1 MQPTTSDLVPLVYAI
16 ATMDT
21 KGEELNFVAEQL
33 KSQGLS
39 VATIDVGTLDPP
51 SIEPSVTRDAVA
63 GCNPNTDALKCE
75 DRGQAIEAMS
85 DALQTFLSNEHRSG
99 RVAGVIGLGG
109 TGGTAL
115 ICPAMAALPIGVPKV
130 MVSTV
135 GGGDVSAFVGGSDI
149 VMFPSIVD
157 VAGLNQVSTKIL
169 SNAAHALAGM
179 VSIPSPTT
187 KVRPAIGMTMFG
199 VTTTCATAVR
209 VALEAEG
216 LDPLVFHA
224 TGTGGRAM
232 DKLVESKLIRGVLD
246 ITTTEVADEVVGG
259 IFPAGPSRFDAI
271 IESEVPYVMSLG
283 AVDMVNFRA
292 RSTVPEKF
300 KDRLLHVHNP
310 QITLMRTT
318 PDENREIARWIA
330 GKMNRSTAEVAI
342 LIPEKGVS
350 ALDAPGQ
357 PFFDL
362 EADEALFSELERCID
377 TTPKRTVRRLPYHIN
392 DPEFAKALTGTF
404 RSMWIQS
411 QDGSA

>member
-1 MQPTTSDLVPLVYAI
+1 MQPTDSDSVPMVFAI

-21 KGEELNFVAEQL
+21 KGKELSFVAEQL
-33 KSQGLS
+33 RAQGLS
-39 VATIDVGTLDPP
+39 VVTVDVGTLDPP
-51 SIEPSVTRDAVA
+51 TIEPTVTREQVA
-63 GCNPNTDALKCE
+63 RCNSTTDALNVD
-75 DRGQAIEAMS
+75 DRGQAIDAMS
-85 DALQTFLSNEHRSG
+85 IALQHYLSHEHQSG

-115 ICPAMAALPIGVPKV
+115 ICPAMAALPIGLPKL

-149 VMFPSIVD
+149 LMFPSIVD

-169 SNAAHALAGM
+169 SNAAHALTGM
-179 VSIPSPTT
+179 VSIPTPEV
-187 KVRPAIGMTMFG
+187 KVRPAIGLTMFG

-209 VALEAEG
+209 LSLEADG

-232 DKLVESKLIRGVLD
+232 DKLVESKMIRGVLD

-259 IFPAGPSRFDAI
+259 IFPAGPTRFDAI
-271 IESEVPYVMSLG
+271 LKSEVPYVMSLG

-300 KDRLLHVHNP
+300 SDRLLHVHNP

-318 PDENREIARWIA
+318 PEENREIARWIA
-330 GKMNRSTAEVAI
+330 NKVNRSTAEVVI

-357 PFFDL
+357 PFFDPK
-362 EADEALFSELERCID
+362 ADEALFSELERCVE
-377 TTPKRTVRRLPYHIN
+377 TTPNRAVRRLPYHIN
-392 DPEFAKALTGTF
+392 DPEFANALTDAF
-404 RSMWIQS
+404 RTMWNRF
-411 QDGSA
+411 

>member
-1 MQPTTSDLVPLVYAI
+1 MQPNSSNLVPLVYAI

-33 KSQGLS
+33 RSQGLS

-51 SIEPSVTRDAVA
+51 SIEPSITREEVSR
-63 GCNPNTDALKCE
+63 CNPAADALQCN
-75 DRGQAIEAMS
+75 DRGQAIAAMS
-85 DALQTFLSNEHRSG
+85 VALKTFLLSKHQSG

-115 ICPAMAALPIGVPKV
+115 ICPAISALSIGLPKV

-135 GGGDVSAFVGGSDI
+135 GGGDVSEFVSGSDI

-179 VSIPSPTT
+179 VSIPTPTV

-209 VALEAEG
+209 ITLEADG

-232 DKLVESKLIRGVLD
+232 DKLVESRLIRGVLD

-259 IFPAGPSRFDAI
+259 IFPAGPTRFDAI
-271 IESEVPYVMSLG
+271 IDSEVPYVISLG
-283 AVDMVNFRA
+283 ALDMVNFRA
-292 RSTVPEKF
+292 RTTVPEKF
-300 KDRLLHVHNP
+300 SDRLFHVHNP

-330 GKMNRSTAEVAI
+330 AKVNRSTAEVAI

-357 PFFDL
+357 PFFDV
-362 EADEALFSELERCID
+362 EADEALFSELERRID
-377 TTPKRTVRRLPYHIN
+377 TTPERTVRRLPYHIN
-392 DPEFAKALTGTF
+392 DPEFANALIETF
-404 RSMWIQS
+404 RSMWLPS
-411 QDGSA
+411 QTESA